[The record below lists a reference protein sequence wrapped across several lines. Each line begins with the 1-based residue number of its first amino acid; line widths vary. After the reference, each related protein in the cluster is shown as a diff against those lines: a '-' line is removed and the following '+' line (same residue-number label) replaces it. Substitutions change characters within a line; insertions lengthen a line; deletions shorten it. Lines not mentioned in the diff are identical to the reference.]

1 MIHASDR
8 LTVGT
13 LGTLMPPA
21 ANLGKNAG
29 RNEEQGYAALWWPD
43 HFMGWFPQSLWTPDI
58 TPLAA
63 FQANPDIFFDPLIAI
78 AAAAGATNRVK
89 LGTAVTEALRRHP
102 VELAQAFLTL
112 DHLAPGRIIC
122 GVGSVEALNLLPYG
136 IPFDHPV
143 SRLEEAVRIIR
154 LLWSSDGPVD
164 FEGEHFRLERAVL
177 GLQPTPEGPPEIW
190 LAAHGPR
197 MLEITGRY
205 SDGWLPEF
213 LPLDD
218 YRGRLQRIQQARA
231 AAGRSAEP
239 FTPGMYVKLVLTDDH
254 EKAHALMKTPLL
266 RILALTQPAEA
277 FARHGATH
285 PLGQQAF
292 GVSVLRELIGRQ
304 SDEVLVEVE
313 RGAIR
318 KFAEA
323 VGDTTEACIRGDIAP
338 PTFPTTIRIPIPGLT
353 FDLARVLHGGQEYRF
368 ERPILA
374 GDRLRCRTRLRDVY
388 QREGRLGA
396 MTFLI
401 IELEGRSEDGEP
413 VFSGRSTV
421 IVR

>member
-1 MIHASDR
+1 LISASDR

-21 ANLGKNAG
+21 ANLGKNAR

-43 HFMGWFPQSLWTPDI
+43 HYMGWFPQSLWTPDI

-63 FQANPDIFFDPLIAI
+63 FQPNPDIFFDPLIAI
-78 AAAAGATNRVK
+78 AAAAGSTRQVK

-122 GVGSVEALNLLPYG
+122 GLGSGEALNLLPYG

-143 SRLEEAVRIIR
+143 GRLEEAVRVIR

-164 FEGEHFRLERAVL
+164 FEGEYFRLQQAVL
-177 GLQPTPEGPPEIW
+177 GLKPTPEGPPEMW

-205 SDGWLPEF
+205 ADGWLPEF

-218 YRGRLQRIQQARA
+218 YRGRLQRIEQARA
-231 AAGRSAEP
+231 VAGRSAEP
-239 FTPGMYVKLVLTDDH
+239 FTPGMYAKLVLTDEH
-254 EKAHALMKTPLL
+254 EAAHALMKTPLL

-277 FARHGATH
+277 FARHGVTH
-285 PLGQQAF
+285 PLGEQAF
-292 GVSVLRELIGRQ
+292 GVRDFIPVRYSRDQILGLIDG
-304 SDEVLVEVE
+304 VPPAVVEA
-313 RGAIR
+313 G
-318 KFAEA
+318 
-323 VGDTTEACIRGDIAP
+323 
-338 PTFPTTIRIPIPGLT
+338 
-353 FDLARVLHGGQEYRF
+353 VLHGTPEDVAQQ
-368 ERPILA
+368 LA
-374 GDRLRCRTRLRDVY
+374 AYARVGLRHIVLWNVTFFGDASLIRRSYELMGSLLGLLREIRV
-388 QREGRLGA
+388 
-396 MTFLI
+396 
-401 IELEGRSEDGEP
+401 GEWAA
-413 VFSGRSTV
+413 SRNA
-421 IVR
+421 

>member
-1 MIHASDR
+1 MIGSPDR
-8 LTVGT
+8 LSVGT

-21 ANLGKNAG
+21 ANLGKNAR

-78 AAAAGATNRVK
+78 AAAAGVTNRVK

-122 GVGSVEALNLLPYG
+122 GLGSGEALNLLPYG

-197 MLEITGRY
+197 MLEITVRY

-285 PLGQQAF
+285 PLGEQAF
-292 GVSVLRELIGRQ
+292 GVRDFIPVRFTTSAQTANPALMRAAASAG
-304 SDEVLVEVE
+304 VE
-313 RGAIR
+313 A
-318 KFAEA
+318 
-323 VGDTTEACIRGDIAP
+323 
-338 PTFPTTIRIPIPGLT
+338 TIQISCLLKRSRNSCGSIT
-353 FDLARVLHGGQEYRF
+353 
-368 ERPILA
+368 
-374 GDRLRCRTRLRDVY
+374 CRTSRSSIATMSSGVPP
-388 QREGRLGA
+388 GA
-396 MTFLI
+396 SRMKSVVSSKP
-401 IELEGRSEDGEP
+401 G
-413 VFSGRSTV
+413 
-421 IVR
+421 

>member
-1 MIHASDR
+1 LIHASDR

-43 HFMGWFPQSLWTPDI
+43 HYMGWFPQSLWTPDI

-63 FQANPDIFFDPLIAI
+63 FQPNPDIFFDPLVAI
-78 AAAAGATNRVK
+78 AAAAGATSRIR

-122 GVGSVEALNLLPYG
+122 GLGSGEALNLLPYG
-136 IPFDHPV
+136 IPFDRPV
-143 SRLEEAVRIIR
+143 GRLEEAVRIIR

-164 FEGEHFRLERAVL
+164 FEGEHFRLHQAVL
-177 GLQPTPEGPPEIW
+177 GLKPTPEGPPEIW

-205 SDGWLPEF
+205 ADGWLPEF

-218 YRGRLQRIQQARA
+218 YRERLQRIQHARG
-231 AAGRSAEP
+231 AAGRAAEP
-239 FTPGMYVKLVLTDDH
+239 FTPGMYVKLVLTDQH
-254 EKAHALMKTPLL
+254 EQAHALMTAPLL

-285 PLGQQAF
+285 PLGEKAF
-292 GVSVLRELIGRQ
+292 GVRDFIPVRFTRDQILELIDGVPPAVVEAGVLHGTPEEVAEQLAAYARAGLRHVVLWNVTFFGDASLIRRSYQLMGSLLEVLRE
-304 SDEVLVEVE
+304 
-313 RGAIR
+313 IR
-318 KFAEA
+318 
-323 VGDTTEACIRGDIAP
+323 VGEWAASN
-338 PTFPTTIRIPIPGLT
+338 
-353 FDLARVLHGGQEYRF
+353 A
-368 ERPILA
+368 
-374 GDRLRCRTRLRDVY
+374 
-388 QREGRLGA
+388 
-396 MTFLI
+396 
-401 IELEGRSEDGEP
+401 
-413 VFSGRSTV
+413 
-421 IVR
+421 